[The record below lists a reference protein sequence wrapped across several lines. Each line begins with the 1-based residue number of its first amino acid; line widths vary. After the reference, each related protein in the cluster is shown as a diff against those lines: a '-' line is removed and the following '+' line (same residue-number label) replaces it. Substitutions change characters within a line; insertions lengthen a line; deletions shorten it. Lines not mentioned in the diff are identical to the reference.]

1 MGAGSEGGGEKAK
14 GSGEGE
20 SRRLSRQHA
29 KDISDY
35 TKQILAKD
43 RELDSLRKKLSKVS
57 FLEYY
62 ITFGKIGRVVL
73 LCLSVVVCCLAL
85 SSQASHG
92 LYIYMYS

>member
-1 MGAGSEGGGEKAK
+1 MASSVGAGSEGGGEKGK

-57 FLEYY
+57 FLEFQLQCTQCTY
-62 ITFGKIGRVVL
+62 T
-73 LCLSVVVCCLAL
+73 LSV
-85 SSQASHG
+85 SM
-92 LYIYMYS
+92 YMYVYWVCMQRCINRAG

>member
-1 MGAGSEGGGEKAK
+1 MGAGGEGGGEKGK

-57 FLEYY
+57 FLE
-62 ITFGKIGRVVL
+62 F
-73 LCLSVVVCCLAL
+73 
-85 SSQASHG
+85 QPQ
-92 LYIYMYS
+92 